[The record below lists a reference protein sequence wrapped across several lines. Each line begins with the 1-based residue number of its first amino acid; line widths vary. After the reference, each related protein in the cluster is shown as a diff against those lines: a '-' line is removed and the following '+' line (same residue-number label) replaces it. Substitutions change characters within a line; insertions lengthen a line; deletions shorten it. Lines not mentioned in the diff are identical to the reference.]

1 MYLREGLPDIGDF
14 VIGTVSK
21 ISQYRIELN
30 LDEYNKVKGI
40 LYTSEMHRKQVRNL
54 RVIFKTGRKFVCKV
68 ISSDKG
74 GVNLSIRK
82 VGAGQERT
90 KEEEFK
96 NEKIADEIIS
106 QLSKSTKKKYSD
118 LFKKIGTPVLN
129 KYNLIYPFFEALIR
143 DYSLVKELKLDK
155 KTSDALINAVSA
167 RIKLKNTIL
176 KFNVSI
182 SSRDSNGLSK
192 IKKGI
197 SDTISFI
204 KREGGTLT
212 VKYIGAPKYRF
223 VLEHENGK
231 TAQKLVNSMEAR
243 LSKHLKNG
251 SLTIKSV
258 K

>member
-1 MYLREGLPDIGDF
+1 M
-14 VIGTVSK
+14 V
-21 ISQYRIELN
+21 
-30 LDEYNKVKGI
+30 
-40 LYTSEMHRKQVRNL
+40 
-54 RVIFKTGRKFVCKV
+54 
-68 ISSDKG
+68 
-74 GVNLSIRK
+74 
-82 VGAGQERT
+82 
-90 KEEEFK
+90 
-96 NEKIADEIIS
+96 
-106 QLSKSTKKKYSD
+106 
-118 LFKKIGTPVLN
+118 
-129 KYNLIYPFFEALIR
+129 
-143 DYSLVKELKLDK
+143 
-155 KTSDALINAVSA
+155 
-167 RIKLKNTIL
+167 KNTIL